1 MEYVPSRENCFRW
14 PVKDHIL
21 NYELEDNIAVTD
33 LPPLMNE
40 QHFGTNE
47 SQFTGLKQSYTSN
60 VFEFV
65 FLNVLVV
72 IKFSLLKWLTYKRT
86 FN

>member
-47 SQFTGLKQSYTSN
+47 SQFTGLKQTYTSN

-65 FLNVLVV
+65 FFKCVSCNYIFTVKMADLQKN
-72 IKFSLLKWLTYKRT
+72 F
-86 FN
+86 

>member
-14 PVKDHIL
+14 PVKDRIL

-47 SQFTGLKQSYTSN
+47 SQFTGLKQTYTYTC
-60 VFEFV
+60 
-65 FLNVLVV
+65 LN
-72 IKFSLLKWLTYKRT
+72 F
-86 FN
+86 FF